1 MTGFATVALLLVVAA
16 LAALLLVGGFLSE
29 HRRVLR
35 ERRGP
40 TPPRPKPGD
49 YEALFV
55 GADVVRSGHAP
66 PFSGIPFSEH
76 PTPPRVPPPKPYK
89 SESNGLTLEE
99 IMALP
104 PRPPEPPDCRVCSHS
119 AGGHLIRKADRG
131 CDVIGC
137 DCTAYEPGAEP

>member
-1 MTGFATVALLLVVAA
+1 MTTVALLLAV
-16 LAALLLVGGFLSE
+16 AALLLVGGFLN
-29 HRRVLR
+29 
-35 ERRGP
+35 ERRR
-40 TPPRPKPGD
+40 PRGH
-49 YEALFV
+49 
-55 GADVVRSGHAP
+55 HAP
-66 PFSGIPFSEH
+66 PFARMPVSEH